1 MIPIC
6 REHARLTE
14 NVSAGVLFSKS
25 FVRLGSSHSP
35 CKFLHLFRF
44 VVFLP
49 SSCSVVVS
57 YFLQTILIRLA
68 RVLCWQLVNTAN
80 APLHSLR
87 SNLYVSTR
95 ELTHP
100 ALSTNCKSD
109 HPLWLVKRKWHLWQ
123 LSSAEPAWK
132 WDSQRSWP
140 EAFFSLGL
148 GASFSAS
155 RRKFPNKKDSI
166 KESLW
171 DQGTSAVF
179 IAQRLVGPSK
189 QLKQIIQIEHKLAD
203 DLNSGLPFWL
213 SNFSGVLRFLLGYYT
228 HDVSL

>member
-1 MIPIC
+1 MIGEFRSDLSIT
-6 REHARLTE
+6 RNG
-14 NVSAGVLFSKS
+14 NVFGVLFSKS
-25 FVRLGSSHSP
+25 FVRFSSSHSS

-44 VVFLP
+44 VVFLL

-80 APLHSLR
+80 ALLLSLR
-87 SNLYVSTR
+87 SNLFASTG
-95 ELTHP
+95 ELTHL

-109 HPLWLVKRKWHLWQ
+109 PPLWLVKRKWHLWQ

-140 EAFFSLGL
+140 EAFFSI
-148 GASFSAS
+148 SAS

-166 KESLW
+166 KGSLW
-171 DQGTSAVF
+171 DQGKRARAVKINLCAVTLHTRSGFKTSF
-179 IAQRLVGPSK
+179 ILSWINEGPK
-189 QLKQIIQIEHKLAD
+189 
-203 DLNSGLPFWL
+203 
-213 SNFSGVLRFLLGYYT
+213 Y
-228 HDVSL
+228 

>member
-1 MIPIC
+1 MIGGFRSDLSIT
-6 REHARLTE
+6 HKADGNFG

-25 FVRLGSSHSP
+25 
-35 CKFLHLFRF
+35 CKFFHLFRF

-57 YFLQTILIRLA
+57 YFLQTILKRLA

-80 APLHSLR
+80 APLLSLR
-87 SNLYVSTR
+87 SNLFMRTG

-109 HPLWLVKRKWHLWQ
+109 PLLWLVKRKWHLWQ

-148 GASFSAS
+148 GASISAS

-171 DQGTSAVF
+171 DQGTVVYVF
-179 IAQRLVGPSK
+179 LEMFLCFFQQFDRLANVSRAWFIGLFLDPLS
-189 QLKQIIQIEHKLAD
+189 ILAPHD
-203 DLNSGLPFWL
+203 SNLTVYVCWLFCVLNMP
-213 SNFSGVLRFLLGYYT
+213 
-228 HDVSL
+228 

>member
-1 MIPIC
+1 MIGGFRSDLSIT
-6 REHARLTE
+6 RKADGNFG

-25 FVRLGSSHSP
+25 FVRLGSSHSS

-68 RVLCWQLVNTAN
+68 RVLSWQLVNTAN
-80 APLHSLR
+80 APLLSLG
-87 SNLYVSTR
+87 SNLFVSNG

-109 HPLWLVKRKWHLWQ
+109 PPLWLVKRKWHLWQ

-148 GASFSAS
+148 GASISAS

-171 DQGTSAVF
+171 DQGSAS
-179 IAQRLVGPSK
+179 LD
-189 QLKQIIQIEHKLAD
+189 LIERMVVWTRHALI
-203 DLNSGLPFWL
+203 G
-213 SNFSGVLRFLLGYYT
+213 
-228 HDVSL
+228 

>member
-6 REHARLTE
+6 REHARLRE

-25 FVRLGSSHSP
+25 FVRLGSSHSS

-171 DQGTSAVF
+171 DQGKIGHERAAEIEPTSSVGVGRLLAVYF
-179 IAQRLVGPSK
+179 LFSK
-189 QLKQIIQIEHKLAD
+189 
-203 DLNSGLPFWL
+203 
-213 SNFSGVLRFLLGYYT
+213 LGAKRK
-228 HDVSL
+228 